1 MGSIHAFQFRR
12 GLHDHGPRVFSRAA
26 ALKKRSKRR
35 LAIVFDQSG
44 ILISQRRFMSG
55 DVAKD
60 RGASC

>member
-1 MGSIHAFQFRR
+1 
-12 GLHDHGPRVFSRAA
+12 
-26 ALKKRSKRR
+26 LKKRSKRR